1 MKNKPSSRSPAF
13 RADRRR
19 AGGTLAAAALGAAL
33 PAVAEA
39 QPAASASASAPAAK
53 RKVLRYAFRAAET
66 SLDPVKIND
75 IYSRTITPHIFEGLY
90 RYDHLARPV
99 KLRPL
104 TTVAMPEVSED
115 FRTWTFRIRPGIYFM
130 ADPAF
135 KGKRRELVAQDFV
148 YTLKRFADPAN
159 RSPIWSGM
167 VADGYVGL
175 EALRNEAMASKKPF
189 DYDKE
194 VEGLRALDRYTLQVK
209 LTDPKPRFVE
219 THAENDLFGAVAR
232 EVVEFYGEQVDAHPV
247 GTGPFKLVQWRRSSF
262 IALEKNPDFREMFYD
277 AEPAAND
284 AEGQAL
290 LARFK
295 GRRLPMIDRV
305 EISIIEEDQPRW
317 LSFLG
322 GEADFIER
330 VAFEFINNAMP
341 KGKVAPNLAKRGIRG
356 YQQVEPVT
364 TLNLFNMESPMVG
377 GYAPADVALRRAI
390 GLGMDTPR
398 EARQLRKG
406 QAIVSQSPLIPYTTG
421 YDTALHTELGD
432 YDPARAK
439 GLLDL
444 YGYVDRDGDG
454 WRERPDGSPLLLEMA
469 TQSDQQQRSLDEL
482 FKKNMDAIG
491 IRTVFKV
498 AQWPENLKAARSG
511 KLMMWS
517 YGLAAAG
524 LDGIGALT
532 KYDSTQI
539 GGQNMARFKLPAM
552 DAVFKK
558 LNSIADGPER
568 MALFQEAIKLS
579 VAYMPYKVRLN
590 RIVTDMCYPNV
601 VGYRR
606 TIFWQEWWHYVDI
619 EPATAPWREGL
630 MP

>member
-1 MKNKPSSRSPAF
+1 MKNKTPPRTPAF

-19 AGGTLAAAALGAAL
+19 AGGAVAAAALGAAW
-33 PAVAEA
+33 PGAVHA
-39 QPAASASASAPAAK
+39 QAAAPASSPASK
-53 RKVLRYAFRAAET
+53 QKVLRYAFRAAET
-66 SLDPVKIND
+66 SLDPAKIND
-75 IYSRTITPHIFEGLY
+75 IYSRTLTPHIFEALY
-90 RYDHLARPV
+90 KYDPLARPITI
-99 KLRPL
+99 RPL
-104 TTVAMPEVSED
+104 TAASMPEVSED
-115 FRTWTFRIRPGIYFM
+115 FRTWTMRIRPGIYFM
-130 ADPAF
+130 DDPAF
-135 KGKRRELVAQDFV
+135 KGKRRELVAQDYV
-148 YTLKRFADPAN
+148 YSFKRFADPAN
-159 RSPIWSGM
+159 RSPVWSSM

-175 EALRNEAMASKKPF
+175 EALRNEAMERKKPF

-194 VEGLRALDRYTLQVK
+194 VEGVRALDRYTLQIK
-209 LTDPKPRFVE
+209 LVESKPRFI
-219 THAENDLFGAVAR
+219 ENFAGSDLYGAVAR
-232 EVVEFYGEQVDAHPV
+232 EVVEFYGDQIDAHPV

-262 IALEKNPDFREMFYD
+262 IALEKNPDFRVMLYD
-277 AEPAAND
+277 AEPAADD

-290 LARFK
+290 RARFK

-341 KGKVAPNLAKRGIRG
+341 KGKVAPNLAGRGIRG

-364 TLNLFNMESPMVG
+364 TLNFFNMDSPMVG

-406 QAIVSQSPLIPYTTG
+406 QAILAQTPLIPFTG
-421 YDTALHTELGD
+421 SYDPSMHTEFGE

-454 WRERPDGSPLLLEMA
+454 WRERPDGSPLLLEIA

-491 IRTVFKV
+491 IRTTFKV
-498 AQWPENLKAARSG
+498 AQWPENLKAGRAG

-517 YGLAAAG
+517 YGLSAAG
-524 LDGIGALT
+524 LDALGT
-532 KYDSTQI
+532 FAKYDSTQI

-552 DAVFKK
+552 DAIYKK
-558 LNSIADGPER
+558 LDSIPDGPER
-568 MALFQEAIKLS
+568 TALFLEAIKLS
-579 VAYMPYKVRLN
+579 VAYMPYKFRLN
-590 RIVTDMCYPNV
+590 RIVTDMCYSKV

-606 TIFWQEWWHYVDI
+606 PIFWQEWWHYVDI
-619 EPATAPWREGL
+619 EPAAAPGTRA
-630 MP
+630 

>member
-1 MKNKPSSRSPAF
+1 MKKELLPPTPAF

-19 AGGTLAAAALGAAL
+19 AGGALAAAVLGAAL
-33 PAVAEA
+33 PGAAPA
-39 QPAASASASAPAAK
+39 QSAAPASSPAAK
-53 RKVLRYAFRAAET
+53 QKVLRYAFRAAET
-66 SLDPVKIND
+66 SLDPAKIND
-75 IYSRTITPHIFEGLY
+75 IYSRTLTPHIFEGLY

-115 FRTWTFRIRPGIYFM
+115 YRTWTFRIRPGIYFM
-130 ADPAF
+130 SDPAF
-135 KGKRRELVAQDFV
+135 KGKRRELVAQDYV
-148 YTLKRFADPAN
+148 YSLKRFADPAN

-167 VADGYVGL
+167 VADGFVGL
-175 EALRNEAMASKKPF
+175 EAVRNEALARKQPF
-189 DYDKE
+189 DYDRE
-194 VEGLRALDRYTLQVK
+194 VEGLRAIDRYTLQVK
-209 LTDPKPRFVE
+209 VTEPKPRLVE
-219 THAENDLFGAVAR
+219 TYSQGDLFGAVAR
-232 EVVEFYGEQVDAHPV
+232 EVVEFYGDQIDAHPV
-247 GTGPFKLVQWRRSSF
+247 GTGPFRLAQWRRSSF
-262 IALEKNPDFREMFYD
+262 IVLERNPDFREMLYD
-277 AEPAAND
+277 AEPAEND
-284 AEGQAL
+284 IEGQAL

-295 GRRLPMIDRV
+295 GRRLPMVDRV

-322 GEADFIER
+322 GGADFIER

-364 TLNLFNMESPMVG
+364 TLNLFNMDSPMVG

-390 GLGMDTPR
+390 GLGMDSPR

-406 QAIVSQSPLIPYTTG
+406 QAIVAQSPLIPYTTA
-421 YDTALHTELGD
+421 YNPALHTEIGE

-444 YGYVDRDGDG
+444 FGYVDRDGDG
-454 WRERPDGSPLLLEMA
+454 WRERPDGTPLLLEMA
-469 TQSDQQQRSLDEL
+469 TQSDQQQRSIDEL

-511 KLMMWS
+511 KLMMWA
-517 YGLAAAG
+517 YGLSAAAPDG
-524 LDGIGALT
+524 LGAFA

-539 GGQNMARFKLPAM
+539 GGANMARFKLPAM
-552 DAVFKK
+552 DAIYKR
-558 LNSIADGPER
+558 LDSMPDGPER
-568 MALFQEAIKLS
+568 MALFDEAIKLS
-579 VAYMPYKVRLN
+579 IAYMPYKLRLN
-590 RIVTDMCYPNV
+590 RIVTDMCYPSV

-606 TIFWQEWWHYVDI
+606 PIFWLDWWHCVDI
-619 EPATAPWREGL
+619 ESAAAPVAKA
-630 MP
+630 